1 MRKPPK
7 SSTVK
12 GKINAYAY
20 KCGFTYHPQADGTFA
35 LFDIHMGYYV
45 CRGSH
50 DRVVQFVIDELWAKY
65 YRSNPSLVWG
75 DWLDIR
81 STVEYKH
88 KKERT

>member
-1 MRKPPK
+1 
-7 SSTVK
+7 
-12 GKINAYAY
+12 
-20 KCGFTYHPQADGTFA
+20 
-35 LFDIHMGYYV
+35 
-45 CRGSH
+45 
-50 DRVVQFVIDELWAKY
+50 VIDELWAKY